1 MEANLGDLGVEGR
14 LIDIDTKYSGR
25 DKVEWVKLAHSSVDL
40 RALVEQVLKL
50 RVS

>member
-1 MEANLGDLGVEGR
+1 MKTVINS
-14 LIDIDTKYSGR
+14 DTKYLGR
-25 DKVEWVKLAHSSVDL
+25 DKEEWVKLAHSSVDL